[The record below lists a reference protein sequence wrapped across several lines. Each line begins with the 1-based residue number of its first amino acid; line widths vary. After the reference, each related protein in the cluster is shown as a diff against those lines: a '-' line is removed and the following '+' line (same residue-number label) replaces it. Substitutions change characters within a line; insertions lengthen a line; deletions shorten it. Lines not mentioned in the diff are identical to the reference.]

1 MMTAKKK
8 RRFRLPRAGRAN
20 RSLAGNIWML
30 LFLIFMAAFMVFP
43 LVYSVSNAFKPLSE
57 LLVFPPQFFVRNPTL
72 QNFIDLSN
80 LMANAWVPFS
90 RYIFNTVFVTV
101 VGTVGQIVI
110 AAHAAYALANNKF
123 AGAKWI
129 FQIIVL
135 SLMFSPAVTAVP
147 NYLIMARLGWIDTYA
162 AVIVPVFCSSL
173 GLYFFKQFMEGIP
186 ISLLES
192 ARMDGANEVV
202 VLWKIVMPV
211 VKPAWLTLIILSI
224 QNLWNVNSGYIFSEN
239 LKSLSAS
246 LNQIVAGGIG
256 RAGTAGA
263 ASVIMMAVPIA
274 AFVMTQSNV
283 IETMSTSGMKD

>member
-1 MMTAKKK
+1 M
-8 RRFRLPRAGRAN
+8 
-20 RSLAGNIWML
+20 
-30 LFLIFMAAFMVFP
+30 
-43 LVYSVSNAFKPLSE
+43 
-57 LLVFPPQFFVRNPTL
+57 
-72 QNFIDLSN
+72 
-80 LMANAWVPFS
+80 
-90 RYIFNTVFVTV
+90 
-101 VGTVGQIVI
+101 
-110 AAHAAYALANNKF
+110 
-123 AGAKWI
+123 
-129 FQIIVL
+129 
-135 SLMFSPAVTAVP
+135 
-147 NYLIMARLGWIDTYA
+147 
-162 AVIVPVFCSSL
+162 
-173 GLYFFKQFMEGIP
+173 
-186 ISLLES
+186 
-192 ARMDGANEVV
+192 V